1 MISVTFNGTPFHV
14 APGTTILE
22 AATMAHIPIPTLCFH
37 PGLPPDGNCRLCS
50 VEVIHRGRRNVVMA
64 CSYPITTERLE
75 IYTDTEKIRNLR
87 RFVLS
92 LFIKKTPHT
101 PDLLALCSQ
110 YDLEVPQ
117 ETTEAAT
124 PNCILCG
131 LCVRACETEGVG
143 CLDFSH
149 RGHLREVG
157 PAFHA
162 SPEDCTGCGACAE
175 VCPTGFI
182 KKIDTQGTRTL
193 WGKTFQLVQCQS
205 CGKAFATQE
214 QIQAATCLQMNQKL
228 QEHVGIYCPSC
239 LRKMEARAM
248 ALLETAKE

>member
-1 MISVTFNGTPFHV
+1 
-14 APGTTILE
+14 
-22 AATMAHIPIPTLCFH
+22 
-37 PGLPPDGNCRLCS
+37 
-50 VEVIHRGRRNVVMA
+50 MA

-131 LCVRACETEGVG
+131 LCVRACET
-143 CLDFSH
+143 D
-149 RGHLREVG
+149 
-157 PAFHA
+157 
-162 SPEDCTGCGACAE
+162 
-175 VCPTGFI
+175 
-182 KKIDTQGTRTL
+182 
-193 WGKTFQLVQCQS
+193 
-205 CGKAFATQE
+205 
-214 QIQAATCLQMNQKL
+214 
-228 QEHVGIYCPSC
+228 
-239 LRKMEARAM
+239 RKSVV
-248 ALLETAKE
+248 